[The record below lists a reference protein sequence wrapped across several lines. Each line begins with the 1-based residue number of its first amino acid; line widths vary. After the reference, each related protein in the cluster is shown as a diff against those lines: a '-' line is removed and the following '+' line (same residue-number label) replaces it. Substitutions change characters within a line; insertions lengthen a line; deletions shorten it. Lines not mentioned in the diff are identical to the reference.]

1 MSGAYVRAALFDF
14 GGVLTTPVWDSF
26 AAFCEKE
33 GLDPDAVKHLFRT
46 DPEALALLRKL
57 ETGEMEEEEFETRFG
72 ERLGLDNPE
81 NLIDSLFAGMKP
93 LDTMVTAVR
102 DLRLG
107 GIRTGLVSNS
117 WSTGHYDRELLEQLF
132 DAVLISGEL
141 GMHKP
146 EPEIYRLA
154 SERIGVEPA
163 GCVFIDDLREN
174 CEGAEAVGMASIRHV
189 DAAQTIAQL
198 QDLTGV
204 ELASP

>member
-1 MSGAYVRAALFDF
+1 MFV
-14 GGVLTTPVWDSF
+14 
-26 AAFCEKE
+26 
-33 GLDPDAVKHLFRT
+33 
-46 DPEALALLRKL
+46 
-57 ETGEMEEEEFETRFG
+57 
-72 ERLGLDNPE
+72 
-81 NLIDSLFAGMKP
+81 GMKP
-93 LDTMVTAVR
+93 LDTMIGAVR
-102 DLRLG
+102 DLHVA
-107 GIRTGLVSNS
+107 GIKTGLVSNS
-117 WSTGHYDRELLEQLF
+117 WSTGHYDRELLDQLF

-154 SERIGVEPA
+154 SERVGVEPG